1 MAGPPSPSILI
12 IDNDPS
18 LVAFLAFFFEDKG
31 FTVYTAD
38 DGTEGIELARRH
50 KPQIVLSDMMMG
62 RMHGFDVLVHL
73 RAEPELRNTA
83 VIVMSAK
90 SYRSDIERAR
100 ALGAVEYVVKPFKT
114 EEVFELVERHLYGGG
129 AAGRP
134 EPT

>member
-1 MAGPPSPSILI
+1 VAGPPSPSILI

-18 LVAFLAFFFEDKG
+18 LVAFLSFFFEDKG

-38 DGTEGIELARRH
+38 DGTEGIELARQH
-50 KPQIVLSDMMMG
+50 KPRIILSDMMMG

-73 RAEPELRNTA
+73 RGEAELRDTA
-83 VIVMSAK
+83 IIVMSAK

-100 ALGAVEYVVKPFKT
+100 ALGAAEYVVKPFKT
-114 EEVFELVERHLYGGG
+114 DELFALVERHLGEGGS
-129 AAGRP
+129 GRP